1 MAAMVWAGPGQIQEP
16 GVHQDLLAPSFAAFL
31 GAVEGLDWK
40 QSKQNSAD
48 TPVQDVVSDLRSA
61 FSFFKMCLIELAL
74 WYSN

>member
-1 MAAMVWAGPGQIQEP
+1 MAAMVWTGPGQIQEL
-16 GVHQDLLAPSFAAFL
+16 GVHQDLAPSFAAFL

-40 QSKQNSAD
+40 QRKQNSAD

-74 WYSN
+74 WHSN